1 MQNNSINAV
10 AFFTNIK
17 YKKKGTLD
25 CSSYGGYGKMV
36 IEVNT
41 DIQNYKETVFLGL
54 TAKQLL
60 FSAASLAAGGGIVL
74 LAYPYT
80 GLTAG
85 AYIAVSVAAPIALS
99 GFYSYNGMG
108 FIEMVKLKL
117 HFVFSNKTLLYIS
130 TESEVEII
138 KTQKEVLI
146 NKPDRADREKW
157 TESKSRDGIVTGSKE
172 RYKKRY
178 IRTIKHMV
186 IFLFML
192 IMAVLAVW
200 FYLWEQY
207 GYSLND
213 IWLLFR
219 EYTGFI

>member
-54 TAKQLL
+54 TAKQLI
-60 FSAASLAAGGGIVL
+60 FSAASLAAGGVVVL

-85 AYIAVSVAAPIALS
+85 AYIAVPVAAPIALS

-117 HFVFSNKTLLYIS
+117 HFAFSNRTLLYIS
-130 TESEVEII
+130 TESEGEII
-138 KTQKEVLI
+138 KTQKETI
-146 NKPDRADREKW
+146 TGKPDREKW
-157 TESKSRDGIVTGSKE
+157 TESKSRNSITTGSKK
-172 RYKKRY
+172 RYDKKRY
-178 IRTIKHMV
+178 IKIIKHMV
-186 IFLFML
+186 IFLFVL
-192 IMAVLAVW
+192 VMAALVVW

-207 GYSLND
+207 GYSLDD

>member
-1 MQNNSINAV
+1 
-10 AFFTNIK
+10 
-17 YKKKGTLD
+17 L
-25 CSSYGGYGKMV
+25 V
-36 IEVNT
+36 IEINK
-41 DIQNYKETVFLGL
+41 DIDRYKESVVMGL

-60 FSAASLAAGGGIVL
+60 FSAASLAAGGGVVL

-85 AYIAVSVAAPIALS
+85 AYIAVPVAAPIALS

-117 HFVFSNKTLLYIS
+117 HFAFSNRTLLYIS
-130 TESEVEII
+130 TESEGEII
-138 KTQKEVLI
+138 KTQKETI
-146 NKPDRADREKW
+146 TGKPDREKW
-157 TESKSRDGIVTGSKE
+157 TESKSRGGIATGSKK
-172 RYKKRY
+172 RYNKKRY

-186 IFLFML
+186 IFLFVL
-192 IMAVLAVW
+192 IMAALAVW

-207 GYSLND
+207 GYSPDD

>member
-1 MQNNSINAV
+1 
-10 AFFTNIK
+10 
-17 YKKKGTLD
+17 
-25 CSSYGGYGKMV
+25 MV

-85 AYIAVSVAAPIALS
+85 AYIAVPVAAPIALS

-117 HFVFSNKTLLYIS
+117 HFAFSNRTLLYIS
-130 TESEVEII
+130 TESEGEII
-138 KTQKEVLI
+138 KTQKEVLTK
-146 NKPDRADREKW
+146 KPDRKKW
-157 TESKSRDGIVTGSKE
+157 TKSKSRGGIATGGKE

-192 IMAVLAVW
+192 IIAVLAVW

-213 IWLLFR
+213 IWLLFK

>member
-1 MQNNSINAV
+1 
-10 AFFTNIK
+10 
-17 YKKKGTLD
+17 
-25 CSSYGGYGKMV
+25 MV

-85 AYIAVSVAAPIALS
+85 AYIAVPVAAPIALS

-117 HFVFSNKTLLYIS
+117 HF
-130 TESEVEII
+130 
-138 KTQKEVLI
+138 
-146 NKPDRADREKW
+146 A
-157 TESKSRDGIVTGSKE
+157 
-172 RYKKRY
+172 
-178 IRTIKHMV
+178 
-186 IFLFML
+186 
-192 IMAVLAVW
+192 
-200 FYLWEQY
+200 
-207 GYSLND
+207 
-213 IWLLFR
+213 
-219 EYTGFI
+219 FIAIQ

>member
-85 AYIAVSVAAPIALS
+85 AYIAVPVAAPIALS

-117 HFVFSNKTLLYIS
+117 HFAFNNRTFLYIS
-130 TESEVEII
+130 TESAEEVI
-138 KTQKEVLI
+138 KTQKETI
-146 NKPDRADREKW
+146 TEKPDREKW
-157 TESKSRDGIVTGSKE
+157 TESKSRDSIAAGSKS
-172 RYKKRY
+172 RYNKKRY
-178 IRTIKHMV
+178 IRIIKYMV
-186 IFLFML
+186 IFLFVL
-192 IMAVLAVW
+192 VMAALAVW

-207 GYSLND
+207 GYSPDD